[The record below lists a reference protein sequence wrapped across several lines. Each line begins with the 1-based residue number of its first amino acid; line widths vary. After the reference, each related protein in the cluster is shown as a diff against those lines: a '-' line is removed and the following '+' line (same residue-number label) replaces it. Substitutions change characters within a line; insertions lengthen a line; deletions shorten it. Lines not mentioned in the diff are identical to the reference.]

1 MLSIITPTYNSNRFI
16 ESCIQGVIH
25 QNCPDIEH
33 IIVDGG
39 STDGTVD
46 IIQQYAQQYPHI
58 RWVSEKD
65 RGQSDA
71 MNKGIAMARGEILGF
86 LNVDDFYEPNA
97 LNRVLKHFE
106 TLPEPSF
113 LVGDCNLWDD
123 DDRLLYVNQPS
134 QISLL
139 MILFDIAQFPFNP
152 SAYFYHASLH
162 DKIGVYDTDDHYAMD
177 LDFVLRAVQI
187 ATVKYVNETLGNFRL
202 ITGTKTSDMIKSG
215 EIDDLV
221 AQVFTK
227 YRRRLLIGDRLRLF
241 AMMRRRNVYNLYNIC
256 KENLLLRE
264 KA

>member
-1 MLSIITPTYNSNRFI
+1 MLSVITPTYNSNRFI
-16 ESCIQGVIH
+16 ESCIQVVID
-25 QNCPDIEH
+25 QGCSDVEH
-33 IIVDGG
+33 VIIDGG

-46 IIQQYAQQYPHI
+46 IIQQYAQQYSHI
-58 RWVSEKD
+58 RWISEKD

-71 MNKGIAMARGEILGF
+71 MNKGVAMARGEILGF
-86 LNVDDFYEPNA
+86 LNVDDFYEPNV

-123 DDRLLYVNQPS
+123 EDQLIYVNQPS

-139 MILFDIAQFPFNP
+139 NILFDIAQFPFNP

-162 DKIGVYDTDDHYAMD
+162 RRVGTFDIDDHYSMD
-177 LDFVLRAVQI
+177 LDFVLRAVQV

-202 ITGTKTSDMIKSG
+202 IKGTKTSDMIQSG
-215 EIDDLV
+215 QNDNLV

-227 YRRRLLIGDRLRLF
+227 YRRKLPIGDRLRLF
-241 AMMRRRNVYNLYNIC
+241 AMMRRRNVHNLYNIC
-256 KENLLLRE
+256 KENVLLRA